1 MKTPTLS
8 RFRFERVS
16 SHVVE
21 RMYRTHEVWVVT
33 DVTVG
38 NSVDNPHRV
47 CVRAGHA
54 ACLTHKD
61 ADCPAESALLSHIS
75 LAPASKD
82 AS

>member
-1 MKTPTLS
+1 MKTATHQ
-8 RFRFERVS
+8 FRFERVS

-47 CVRAGHA
+47 VFRSDHA

-61 ADCPAESALLSHIS
+61 TDCPAESALLSHKLS
-75 LAPASKD
+75 LACAGKD
-82 AS
+82 ES